1 MNNSVL
7 DTIKTRLTEISEEY
21 GMNGV
26 SYGIQE
32 RDDIPEWNYFVFNR
46 IRTKKASNG
55 VDRQTYYQVHIVH
68 ENYIPEGFVDKVIGK
83 LESRTEDGT
92 KIRQTSDDIQ
102 YDYVFKGSTNL
113 VVEIATITFV
123 HPEKRR

>member
-7 DTIKTRLTEISEEY
+7 DTIKTGLTESSEEY

-46 IRTKKASNG
+46 IHTKKSSNG

-68 ENYIPEGFVDKVIGK
+68 ENYIPEGFVDKVIEK

-102 YDYVFKGSTNL
+102 YDYAFKGGTNL